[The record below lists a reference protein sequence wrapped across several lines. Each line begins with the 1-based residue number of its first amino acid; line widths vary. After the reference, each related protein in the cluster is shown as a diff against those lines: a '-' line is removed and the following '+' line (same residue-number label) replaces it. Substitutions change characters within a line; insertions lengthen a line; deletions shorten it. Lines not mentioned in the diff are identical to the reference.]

1 MTGEKSEIHRRR
13 PARAGRAAAVR
24 PAEAE
29 IEIDAIGGRGD
40 GIGRLGGKL
49 VFVPYAAPGDR
60 LRIRL
65 EGEREGGL
73 LGRIVARLAD
83 GPGRTTPP
91 CRHFA
96 DCGGCALQHLEPS
109 AYRAWK
115 QALLRE
121 ALSRRGIEA
130 PAASLVAVPPASRR
144 RAVLAAEREGAR
156 IRLGFN
162 AAASRRI
169 VDLAV
174 CPVLQPVL
182 AGLLAPLRA
191 ALAEVLAPR
200 ERADLALTATDSGVD
215 LWLQSRRD
223 LSLAAR
229 QALIGLAERYDL
241 ARISLGPD
249 AEPLILRRP
258 PRILLGGAPVA
269 LPPGGFLQA
278 TVEGEAALTGAVLA
292 ALAGRGRVADLF
304 AGCGTFSLP
313 LAAQRHARVHAVE
326 GDGPALAA
334 LAAAAR
340 GLDGRITTERRD
352 LARAPLAAAEFDRFE
367 AVVFDPP
374 RVGAR
379 EQALEIGRSRLDL
392 AVAISCNPS
401 SFARDAR
408 ILLDAGFR
416 LESLLPV
423 DQFLWSP
430 HLELVASFRR

>member
-1 MTGEKSEIHRRR
+1 MIGEKPENRRR
-13 PARAGRAAAVR
+13 GPARAGLPAAVR
-24 PAEAE
+24 PSEAE
-29 IEIDAIGGRGD
+29 VEIDAIGGRGD

-60 LRIRL
+60 LRIRI
-65 EGEREGGL
+65 EGEREGGR

-83 GPGRTTPP
+83 GPARTAPS

-115 QALLRE
+115 LELLRE
-121 ALSRRGIEA
+121 ALARRGIEA
-130 PAASLVAVPPASRR
+130 PTAPLVVVPPASRR
-144 RAVLAAEREGAR
+144 RAVLAAGHESGRV
-156 IRLGFN
+156 RLGFN
-162 AAASRRI
+162 ATGSHRI
-169 VDLAV
+169 VDLAA
-174 CPVLQPVL
+174 CPVLQPAL
-182 AGLLAPLRA
+182 AGLLVPLRA
-191 ALAEVLAPR
+191 VLAEVLVPR
-200 ERADLALTATDSGVD
+200 ERADIALTATDSGID
-215 LWLQSRRD
+215 LWLQTRRD
-223 LSLAAR
+223 LPLAAR
-229 QALIGLAERYDL
+229 QALIGLAERCDL
-241 ARISLGPD
+241 ARISLGPA

-258 PRILLGGAPVA
+258 PRILLGGVPVA
-269 LPPGGFLQA
+269 LSPGGFLQA
-278 TVEGEAALTGAVLA
+278 TAEGEAALTGEVLG

-304 AGCGTFSLP
+304 AGCGTFTLP
-313 LAAQRHARVHAVE
+313 LAARCHARVHAVE
-326 GDGPALAA
+326 GDGAALTA

-340 GLDGRITTERRD
+340 GLGRVTTERRD
-352 LARAPLAAAEFDRFE
+352 LARAPLTAGELDRFE

-379 EQALEIGRSRLDL
+379 EQAFEIGRSRLDL
-392 AVAISCNPS
+392 AVAVSCNPS

-416 LESLLPV
+416 LKSLLAV

>member
-130 PAASLVAVPPASRR
+130 PAASLVAVPPAS
-144 RAVLAAEREGAR
+144 
-156 IRLGFN
+156 
-162 AAASRRI
+162 
-169 VDLAV
+169 
-174 CPVLQPVL
+174 
-182 AGLLAPLRA
+182 
-191 ALAEVLAPR
+191 
-200 ERADLALTATDSGVD
+200 
-215 LWLQSRRD
+215 
-223 LSLAAR
+223 
-229 QALIGLAERYDL
+229 
-241 ARISLGPD
+241 
-249 AEPLILRRP
+249 
-258 PRILLGGAPVA
+258 
-269 LPPGGFLQA
+269 
-278 TVEGEAALTGAVLA
+278 
-292 ALAGRGRVADLF
+292 
-304 AGCGTFSLP
+304 
-313 LAAQRHARVHAVE
+313 
-326 GDGPALAA
+326 
-334 LAAAAR
+334 
-340 GLDGRITTERRD
+340 
-352 LARAPLAAAEFDRFE
+352 
-367 AVVFDPP
+367 
-374 RVGAR
+374 
-379 EQALEIGRSRLDL
+379 
-392 AVAISCNPS
+392 
-401 SFARDAR
+401 
-408 ILLDAGFR
+408 
-416 LESLLPV
+416 
-423 DQFLWSP
+423 
-430 HLELVASFRR
+430 